1 MISDSERKDLFDRLG
16 KEEDAKVR
24 YLQGLVDSAVLK
36 IMNSKLT
43 RSQALQVVLEV
54 RTIAAELFPN
64 DMETFDLIYMGRFK
78 RTIDEHSREDE

>member
-1 MISDSERKDLFDRLG
+1 MISDTDRKDLFDRLG

-36 IMNSKLT
+36 IMNSRLT
-43 RSQALQVVLEV
+43 RNQALQVVLEV
-54 RTIAAELFPN
+54 RAVAAELFPN

-78 RTIDEHSREDE
+78 RTIDEHCREDE